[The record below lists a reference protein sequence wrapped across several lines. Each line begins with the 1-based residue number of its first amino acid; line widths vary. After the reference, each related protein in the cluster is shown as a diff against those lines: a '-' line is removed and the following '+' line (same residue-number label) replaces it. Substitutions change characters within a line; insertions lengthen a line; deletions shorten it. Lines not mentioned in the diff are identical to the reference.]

1 MEIEK
6 LPFGPTSSN
15 PNEEE
20 CRAAW
25 RGIDRKLDE
34 IDEIINRRS
43 WEDGVRL
50 AKTLEKDIELISR
63 YCQIDVSLVKKR
75 QRELVRDLGNEN
87 VIAAKKAIKEIREE
101 LFAASL

>member
-1 MEIEK
+1 M
-6 LPFGPTSSN
+6 
-15 PNEEE
+15 
-20 CRAAW
+20 
-25 RGIDRKLDE
+25 
-34 IDEIINRRS
+34 
-43 WEDGVRL
+43 